1 MPQGNSA
8 QSTPHD
14 IQILEAAAPR
24 ARFRYGSVASAV
36 RLLLAAVR
44 RVGQSTAAGV
54 MQSALLCGASS
65 SEAPLVGDC
74 YGVSLRITDRDV
86 KEAIN
91 LSVALN
97 RPERRLG
104 GTMDSSTSSFTD

>member
-1 MPQGNSA
+1 M
-8 QSTPHD
+8 
-14 IQILEAAAPR
+14 
-24 ARFRYGSVASAV
+24 ARRTRFSSSRSSM
-36 RLLLAAVR
+36 
-44 RVGQSTAAGV
+44 TACNVLKHVTGV